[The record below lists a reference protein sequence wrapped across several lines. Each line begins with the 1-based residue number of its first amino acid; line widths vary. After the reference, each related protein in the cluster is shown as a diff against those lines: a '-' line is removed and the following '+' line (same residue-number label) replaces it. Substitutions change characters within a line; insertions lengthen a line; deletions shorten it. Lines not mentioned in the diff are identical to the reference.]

1 MRVIFLQREV
11 QRCEEKKFS
20 ASVRTSPAKVHAR
33 EKMSFTK
40 QHEAKEIVYIYIYP
54 PNCTSQTLTLV
65 FHLRLRLCSIWK
77 MKKNILI
84 YHTGIITNPRRD
96 LDLP

>member
-40 QHEAKEIVYIYIYP
+40 QHEAKEIVYIYIYI
-54 PNCTSQTLTLV
+54 SSKLHLT
-65 FHLRLRLCSIWK
+65 
-77 MKKNILI
+77 N
-84 YHTGIITNPRRD
+84 TNTRISPKPEA
-96 LDLP
+96 L

>member
-40 QHEAKEIVYIYIYP
+40 QHEAKEIVYIYI
-54 PNCTSQTLTLV
+54 SSKLHLT
-65 FHLRLRLCSIWK
+65 
-77 MKKNILI
+77 N
-84 YHTGIITNPRRD
+84 TNTRISPKTEA
-96 LDLP
+96 L

>member
-1 MRVIFLQREV
+1 MRVLFLQREV

-40 QHEAKEIVYIYIYP
+40 QHEAKEIIKIYIYIYP
-54 PNCTSQTLTLV
+54 PNCTSQTLTLI
-65 FHLRLRLCSIWK
+65 FHLRLRLCSILEHEEEYL
-77 MKKNILI
+77 NLS
-84 YHTGIITNPRRD
+84 H
-96 LDLP
+96 